1 MGLAETFVVAAVS
14 ALALWSVRAWAL
26 AYSDGARTAVSELDK
41 AAAAGQ
47 RLLDDPATP
56 ASIVRFVP
64 AFMAGAGR
72 PSLARGFAWRLLTGR
87 MAETPGRDEAERF
100 RADLDQLRPSQKDA
114 FAEFVAAVMMS
125 SAVVDPFLSRP
136 VLDAV
141 ATFLSTSGRK
151 DSPQSVERTETLAV
165 DFALRSPSL
174 HAA

>member
-1 MGLAETFVVAAVS
+1 MGLAETFAVAAVS
-14 ALALWSVRAWAL
+14 ALALWSVRVWAL
-26 AYSDGARTAVSELDK
+26 AYSDGAKIAVSELDK

-47 RLLDDPATP
+47 RLLDDPETP

-72 PSLARGFAWRLLTGR
+72 PGLARGFTWRLLTGR
-87 MAETPGRDEAERF
+87 MAKAPSREDAQRF
-100 RADLDQLRPSQKDA
+100 RAELDQLRPSQKDA

-151 DSPQSVERTETLAV
+151 DGPQSVERTETLAV
-165 DFALRSPSL
+165 DFAVRSARL